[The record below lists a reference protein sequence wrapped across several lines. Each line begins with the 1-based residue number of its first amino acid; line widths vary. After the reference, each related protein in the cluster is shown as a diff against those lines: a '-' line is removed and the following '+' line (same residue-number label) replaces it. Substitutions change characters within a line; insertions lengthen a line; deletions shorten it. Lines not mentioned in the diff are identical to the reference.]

1 MLQPAANLRTLH
13 SSCGGGLNFIRKF
26 RTSAHTTCGWCW
38 WVESNASPVVR
49 RDNPS
54 TLWSRPAPKDVNCV
68 TVPTHW
74 PLFCLSCESLMI
86 FSPCFVS
93 AEREC
98 EDSPAPFRWR
108 PLVILLFC
116 WPRRRSPRR
125 PGGDVVSCPP
135 LFPRF
140 IVSFFLPT
148 TRSDTNGFNF
158 VASLLNHGSRTNF
171 SNFFPPEFF
180 SNFFVTRTD
189 SLDSSCTASW
199 VAAPT
204 LTGGQTTGRC
214 D

>member
-93 AEREC
+93 AERE
-98 EDSPAPFRWR
+98 SVRIR
-108 PLVILLFC
+108 L
-116 WPRRRSPRR
+116 
-125 PGGDVVSCPP
+125 P
-135 LFPRF
+135 LFGGAPSWFFFFVGRAAALLDVPAAASSPVPPPF
-140 IVSFFLPT
+140 SSFYRLFLPPHH
-148 TRSDTNGFNF
+148 S
-158 VASLLNHGSRTNF
+158 VWH
-171 SNFFPPEFF
+171 
-180 SNFFVTRTD
+180 
-189 SLDSSCTASW
+189 
-199 VAAPT
+199 
-204 LTGGQTTGRC
+204 
-214 D
+214 